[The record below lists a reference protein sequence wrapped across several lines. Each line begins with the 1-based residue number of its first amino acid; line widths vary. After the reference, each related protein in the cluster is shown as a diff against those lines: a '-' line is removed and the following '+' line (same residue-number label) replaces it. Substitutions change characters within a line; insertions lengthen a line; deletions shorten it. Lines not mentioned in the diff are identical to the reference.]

1 VDAFVSRLTMSRAVV
16 RQLLGHVEAA
26 ADAAGGV
33 ALSAAVCDQS
43 GVLLGL
49 ICTDGARPH
58 NVTLAR
64 VKAQTAASFGIPTSA
79 WQDMSGGGTELF
91 FGLVAGLGQ
100 VALFGG
106 GVPLVVDGQ
115 LVGALGVSGPDEAQ
129 DHQFAEAAIASALT

>member
-1 VDAFVSRLTMSRAVV
+1 
-16 RQLLGHVEAA
+16 
-26 ADAAGGV
+26 
-33 ALSAAVCDQS
+33 
-43 GVLLGL
+43 
-49 ICTDGARPH
+49 
-58 NVTLAR
+58 
-64 VKAQTAASFGIPTSA
+64 
-79 WQDMSGGGTELF
+79 MSGGGTELF